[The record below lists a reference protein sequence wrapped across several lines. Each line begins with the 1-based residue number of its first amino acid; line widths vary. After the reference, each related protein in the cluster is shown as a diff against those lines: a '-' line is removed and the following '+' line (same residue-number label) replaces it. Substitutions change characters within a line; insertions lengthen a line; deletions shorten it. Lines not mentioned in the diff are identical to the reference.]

1 VLLKVSPYRPLG
13 DLSLLDEET
22 NVLKGAQDRE
32 TRGRQISRASSKTE
46 ALHTAIITI
55 ERPRFES
62 RESGKTVEC
71 SEHSKT
77 NNNTI
82 II

>member
-1 VLLKVSPYRPLG
+1 M
-13 DLSLLDEET
+13 
-22 NVLKGAQDRE
+22 KGAQGRE
-32 TRGRQISRASSKTE
+32 TRGRQISRASSRTE
-46 ALHTAIITI
+46 ALHTTIITI
-55 ERPRFES
+55 ERPRFAS
-62 RESGKTVEC
+62 RENGNTVEG

>member
-1 VLLKVSPYRPLG
+1 MGSTVNG
-13 DLSLLDEET
+13 EE
-22 NVLKGAQDRE
+22 VCRAEPRICGHVKGAQDRE
-32 TRGRQISRASSKTE
+32 TRERQISRASSKTE
-46 ALHTAIITI
+46 ALHTTIITI
-55 ERPRFES
+55 ERPRFVF
-62 RESGKTVEC
+62 RESGNTVEG